1 MSLRHALLGLLNSG
15 PASGYDL
22 MRTFNSTLSAVWP
35 ATQSQVYTDLNRL
48 AGAGLIRVA
57 AEGPRGRK
65 SYEITDEGRAELR
78 HWLLEVAPD
87 GYRRNDA
94 LLRVF
99 LLGAVSPAEARGFLK
114 QRHEIARGLRKG
126 LEERDAS
133 TDWGDDPLSVYGRLT
148 LEWGKRFMAMQ
159 EEWSAWAADQLKEGS
174 PRPAADPAVS
184 GGTPPPSAPPGPP
197 SPRPAPGRS
206 PDRRRRP

>member
-1 MSLRHALLGLLNSG
+1 MSLRHALLGLLDTG

-48 AGAGLIRVA
+48 AEAGQIRVA

-65 SYEITDEGRAELR
+65 SYEITAAGREELR

-87 GYRRNDA
+87 GYRRNDV

-99 LLGAVSPAEARGFLK
+99 LLGAVSPSEAREFLR
-114 QRHEIARGLRKG
+114 QRHAISGRHRAA
-126 LEERDAS
+126 LEERDAG
-133 TDWGDDPLSVYGRLT
+133 TDWDDDPLSVYGRLT
-148 LEWGKRFMAMQ
+148 LEWGKRFMTMQ
-159 EEWSAWAADQLKEGS
+159 QEWSAWALEQLEK
-174 PRPAADPAVS
+174 
-184 GGTPPPSAPPGPP
+184 APPHT
-197 SPRPAPGRS
+197 
-206 PDRRRRP
+206 